1 MFRSER
7 RDAGKR
13 HRLAGAAIRDD
24 GTHRQNEALRREE
37 HDRRIAVLVVGGTL
51 TVVAV
56 VVMMRCSLAAVLMMR
71 HRLAVMLMVRGQLR
85 GMLMLRAA
93 GFRANDT
100 ASQRIGEV
108 DVVMC
113 VFDLVH
119 ERDVGLPGQHHCQRH
134 AEDGDGASE
143 GDVSAEAQL
152 RPRASKGPSL
162 TQSKARNSRGGIRAQ
177 GRDFLEKDCRKRD

>member
-13 HRLAGAAIRDD
+13 HGLAGAAIRDD

-51 TVVAV
+51 AVVAV
-56 VVMMRCSLAAVLMMR
+56 VVMMRC
-71 HRLAVMLMVRGQLR
+71 RLAIVLVMRGQLR
-85 GMLMLRAA
+85 AMLMLMAA

-100 ASQRIGEV
+100 TSKRIGEV
-108 DVVMC
+108 GVVMC

-119 ERDVGLPGQHHCQRH
+119 ERDVGLP
-134 AEDGDGASE
+134 
-143 GDVSAEAQL
+143 
-152 RPRASKGPSL
+152 
-162 TQSKARNSRGGIRAQ
+162 
-177 GRDFLEKDCRKRD
+177 